1 MQRIRLSEVFR
12 EIFMEFSGDIVP
24 IFQSVV
30 AAIRSSTTFSLLLGF
45 LALYCIV
52 LLVDIVL
59 LFVLRSV
66 SGDLKKGIFGT
77 KERPLASPR
86 SLDRSWSKIVSRAK
100 GKSVSEYKLAVLEA
114 DAFADRALSEMGYS
128 GADLGERLDTIP
140 PRHFVALPALREAHE
155 VRNRI
160 VLSRDFVL
168 DRAETERVLD
178 LYREFLEEAEIL
190 SS

>member
-1 MQRIRLSEVFR
+1 
-12 EIFMEFSGDIVP
+12 MEFSGDIVSLFRSALAV
-24 IFQSVV
+24 IG
-30 AAIRSSTTFSLLLGF
+30 SSTTFSLLLGF
-45 LALYCIV
+45 LALYCCV
-52 LLVDIVL
+52 LLVDVVL

-77 KERPLASPR
+77 KERPLVSLR
-86 SLDRSWSKIVSRAK
+86 SLNRSWEKIVSRVK
-100 GKSVSEYKLAVLEA
+100 KNSPSEYKLAIVEA
-114 DAFADRALSEMGYS
+114 DAFANKALSEMGYA
-128 GADLGERLDTIP
+128 GADLGERLENIP

-160 VLSRDFVL
+160 ILSRDFSL
-168 DRAETERVLD
+168 DRAETDRVLG